1 MKKIELLSPAK
12 NLEVGI
18 AAINHGADA
27 VYIGGPSFGARE
39 KVGNSIE
46 DIEALCRHAAIFDA
60 KVYVTMNTLLFDNEL
75 EDARKLAYD
84 CWNAGVDALIVQDM
98 ALLNMDM
105 PPIALHAS
113 TQCHNI
119 DAEKVKF
126 LEDVG
131 FSQVVLARELSIEQ
145 IKDIRSK
152 TSVPLEYFIHGALCV
167 SYSGQCYLSHV
178 IGGRSANRGAC
189 AQPCRLSWNL
199 ENKEGKR
206 LANNRHLLSLRDLN
220 NSKNIEEL
228 IDAGITSF
236 KIEGR
241 LKDIDY
247 VKNVTAFYRKTIDE
261 IIERRDDICRSS
273 RGESNPTFY
282 PNPEKSFSRG
292 FTDYFI
298 HGRQKYIDAPYS
310 PKSMGEYLGT
320 IEKVKNKSVTIKT
333 GKELHNGDGLCFLD
347 RENNLL
353 GFNVNGVLETQ
364 GIQSQRDTFNVSV
377 QDSHVGMHRMRP
389 LQLQDSHVGTHRMR
403 PLQRQTVISNSD
415 ISMTTRFKIEGSKI
429 FRNYDIVWQKEVEKS
444 QGNRKIKIDLLFTDT
459 EDGFALSAK
468 LHNEDSEYITT
479 YLSTEKEIANNAE
492 KALENIKNKL
502 SQWGDTEFSVE
513 TQNIASANYVET
525 QNIASANHAE
535 TQNIASVPAM
545 QNIAY
550 FIRASVLGEMK
561 KDLVEKLRSYLIE
574 KHRNERERRDITSVE
589 TYGQTPVETY
599 GRSPVETYGRTSSS
613 SQQNSSQRN
622 AIYPKEHLS
631 YLGNVINKKAKEFYE
646 LHGVRDIESGLEKNK
661 SDEELVVM
669 TTKHCIRYA
678 NNMCSKEIGKPA
690 ESLYLFNDKGRFR
703 LDFDCRNCCMKV
715 IKEKN

>member
-46 DIEALCRHAAIFDA
+46 DIETLCRHAALFDA

-152 TSVPLEYFIHGALCV
+152 TTVPLEYFVHGALCV

-199 ENKEGKR
+199 ENVEGKR
-206 LANNRHLLSLRDLN
+206 LATNRHLLSLRDLN

-228 IDAGITSF
+228 IDAGISSF

-273 RGESNPTFY
+273 RGESNPSFY

-333 GKELHNGDGLCFLD
+333 GKTLHNGDGLCFLD

-353 GFNVNGVLETQ
+353 GFNVNAVAE
-364 GIQSQRDTFNVSV
+364 NK
-377 QDSHVGMHRMRP
+377 
-389 LQLQDSHVGTHRMR
+389 THS
-403 PLQRQTVISNSD
+403 LTQTVTSNSD
-415 ISMTTRFKIEGSKI
+415 ISKMTRFKIEGSKI
-429 FRNYDIVWQKEVEKS
+429 FRNSDLVWQKEVEKS
-444 QGNRKIKIDLLFTDT
+444 QGNRKMKIDLIFTDT

-468 LHNEDSEYITT
+468 LHDTDSEYITT

-492 KALENIKNKL
+492 KALENIKSKL
-502 SQWGDTEFSVE
+502 SQWGDTEFMVENIEIFFDNGQQTTDNRLCPQESHVE
-513 TQNIASANYVET
+513 TYGRMS
-525 QNIASANHAE
+525 
-535 TQNIASVPAM
+535 
-545 QNIAY
+545 Y

-574 KHRNERERRDITSVE
+574 KHRNERERRNIT
-589 TYGQTPVETY
+589 
-599 GRSPVETYGRTSSS
+599 S
-613 SQQNSSQRN
+613 SQQNV
-622 AIYPKEHLS
+622 IYPKEHLS
-631 YLGNVINKKAKEFYE
+631 YLGNVINKKAREFYE
-646 LHGVRDIESGLEKNK
+646 FHGVKDIEDGLEKIK
-661 SDEELVVM
+661 SNDELVVM

-678 NNMCSKEIGKPA
+678 NNICSKEIGKPST
-690 ESLYLFNDKGRFR
+690 SLYLVNDKGRFR

-715 IKEKN
+715 IKEKFI

>member
-1 MKKIELLSPAK
+1 MLKAHCQKNLMSVDCCPLSFSIFATNISFMKKIELLSPAK

-46 DIEALCRHAAIFDA
+46 DIETLCRHAALFDA

-126 LEDVG
+126 MEDVG

-152 TSVPLEYFIHGALCV
+152 TTVPLEYFVHGALCV

-199 ENKEGKR
+199 ENAEGKR
-206 LANNRHLLSLRDLN
+206 LVTNRHLLSLRDLN

-228 IDAGITSF
+228 IDAGISSF

-273 RGESNPTFY
+273 CGESNPSFY

-320 IEKVKNKSVTIKT
+320 IEKVKNKSVTIRT
-333 GKELHNGDGLCFLD
+333 GKTLHNGDGLCFLD

-353 GFNVNGVLETQ
+353 GFNVNAVAENKTRSLT
-364 GIQSQRDTFNVSV
+364 
-377 QDSHVGMHRMRP
+377 
-389 LQLQDSHVGTHRMR
+389 
-403 PLQRQTVISNSD
+403 QTVTSNSD
-415 ISMTTRFKIEGSKI
+415 ISMATRFKIEGSKI
-429 FRNYDIVWQKEVEKS
+429 FRNSDLVWQKEVEKS
-444 QGNRKIKIDLLFTDT
+444 QGNRKMKIDLIFTAT

-468 LHNEDSEYITT
+468 LHDTDSEYITT

-492 KALENIKNKL
+492 KALENIKSKL
-502 SQWGDTEFSVE
+502 SQWGDTEFTVVGTRLATSVQ
-513 TQNIASANYVET
+513 TT
-525 QNIASANHAE
+525 
-535 TQNIASVPAM
+535 
-545 QNIAY
+545 AY

-574 KHRNERERRDITSVE
+574 KHRDERERRDITS
-589 TYGQTPVETY
+589 
-599 GRSPVETYGRTSSS
+599 
-613 SQQNSSQRN
+613 SQQNV
-622 AIYPKEHLS
+622 IYPKEHLS

-646 LHGVRDIESGLEKNK
+646 FHGVKDIEDGLEKIK
-661 SDEELVVM
+661 SNDELVVM

-678 NNMCSKEIGKPA
+678 NNICSKEIGKPA
-690 ESLYLFNDKGRFR
+690 TSLYLVNDKGRFR

>member
-46 DIEALCRHAAIFDA
+46 DIESLCKHAALFDA
-60 KVYVTMNTLLFDNEL
+60 KVYVTMNTLLYDNEL

-119 DAEKVKF
+119 EAEKVKF

-131 FSQVVLARELSIEQ
+131 FSQVVLARELSIDE

-189 AQPCRLSWNL
+189 AQPCRLAWNL
-199 ENKEGKR
+199 ENKDGRR
-206 LANNRHLLSLRDLN
+206 LISNRHLLSLRDLN

-247 VKNVTAFYRKTIDE
+247 VKNVTAYYRNKIDE
-261 IIERRDDICRSS
+261 IIAKRDDICRSS
-273 RGESNPTFY
+273 RGESSPSFY
-282 PNPEKSFSRG
+282 PAPEKSFSRG

-320 IEKVKNKSVTIKT
+320 IEKVKNKSITIKT

-353 GFNVNGVLETQ
+353 GFNVNAVDSSQHDNKTTRQQGV
-364 GIQSQRDTFNVSV
+364 R
-377 QDSHVGMHRMRP
+377 
-389 LQLQDSHVGTHRMR
+389 LQTIS
-403 PLQRQTVISNSD
+403 SNSD
-415 ISMTTRFKIEGSKI
+415 ISMATRFKIEGSKI
-429 FRNYDIVWQKEVEKS
+429 FRNHDNVWEKELEKS
-444 QGNRKIKIDLLFTDT
+444 NGNRKIKISLRFSDT

-468 LHNEDSEYITT
+468 LYNEDTEYVTT
-479 YLSTEKEIANNAE
+479 NISIEKEIAINTE
-492 KALENIKNKL
+492 KALDNIKSKL

-513 TQNIASANYVET
+513 EIDVDFKDNRHRCLSL
-525 QNIASANHAE
+525 SKAE
-535 TQNIASVPAM
+535 LGTSTSSVTEESPT
-545 QNIAY
+545 AY

-561 KDLVEKLRSYLIE
+561 KDLVEKLKSYLIE
-574 KHRNERERRDITSVE
+574 KHRSEREQRNVN
-589 TYGQTPVETY
+589 
-599 GRSPVETYGRTSSS
+599 PVETYGRTSS
-613 SQQNSSQRN
+613 QQNV
-622 AIYPKEHLS
+622 IFPKENLT
-631 YLGNVINKKAKEFYE
+631 YLGNVTNRKSREFYE
-646 LHGVRDIESGLEKNK
+646 SHGVESIEDGLEKLR
-661 SDEELVVM
+661 SDEEVVVM

-678 NNMCSKEIGKPA
+678 NNICCKEIGKPA
-690 ESLYLFNDKGRFR
+690 ESLYLFNEKGRFR

-715 IKEKN
+715 IKEK

>member
-46 DIEALCRHAAIFDA
+46 DIETLCKHAALFDA

-119 DAEKVKF
+119 EAEKVKF

-152 TSVPLEYFIHGALCV
+152 TTVPLEYFIHGALCV

-189 AQPCRLSWNL
+189 AQPCRLAWNL
-199 ENKEGKR
+199 ENKDGKR
-206 LANNRHLLSLRDLN
+206 LISNRHLLSLRDLN

-247 VKNVTAFYRKTIDE
+247 VKNVTAYYRKKIDE

-282 PNPEKSFSRG
+282 PAPEKSFSRG

-320 IEKVKNKSVTIKT
+320 IEKVKNKSITIKT

-353 GFNVNGVLETQ
+353 GFNVNAVSRDASMSPAIKHIDTSKRQQDNKTTRQQ
-364 GIQSQRDTFNVSV
+364 GIR
-377 QDSHVGMHRMRP
+377 
-389 LQLQDSHVGTHRMR
+389 LQT
-403 PLQRQTVISNSD
+403 ISSNTD
-415 ISMTTRFKIEGSKI
+415 ISMATRFKIEGSKI
-429 FRNYDIVWQKEVEKS
+429 FRNHDNVWEKELEKS
-444 QGNRKIKIDLLFTDT
+444 NGNRKQKISLRFSDT
-459 EDGFALSAK
+459 EEGFALSAK
-468 LHNEDSEYITT
+468 LYNEDSEYVTT
-479 YLSTEKEIANNAE
+479 NIAIEKEVAINTE
-492 KALENIKNKL
+492 KALDNIKSKL
-502 SQWGDTEFSVE
+502 SQWGDTEFAVE
-513 TQNIASANYVET
+513 EIDVDFKDYKTTRLQDYKSEPMANS
-525 QNIASANHAE
+525 Q
-535 TQNIASVPAM
+535 QP
-545 QNIAY
+545 IAY

-561 KDLVEKLRSYLIE
+561 KDLVEKLKSYLIE
-574 KHRNERERRDITSVE
+574 KHRNERVCRDV
-589 TYGQTPVETY
+589 TPVASNNVT
-599 GRSPVETYGRTSSS
+599 PVAS
-613 SQQNSSQRN
+613 NVV
-622 AIYPKEHLS
+622 YPKDKLT
-631 YLGNVINKKAKEFYE
+631 YLGNVINAKSKEFYE
-646 LHGVRDIESGLEKNK
+646 MHGVEIIEDGLEKLR

-669 TTKHCIRYA
+669 TTKHCVRYA
-678 NNMCSKEIGKPA
+678 NNICCKEIGKPA
-690 ESLYLFNDKGRFR
+690 ESLYLFNEKGRFR

-715 IKEKN
+715 IKEK

>member
-1 MKKIELLSPAK
+1 
-12 NLEVGI
+12 LEVGI

-46 DIEALCRHAAIFDA
+46 DIETLCRHAALFDA
-60 KVYVTMNTLLFDNEL
+60 KVYVTMNTLLFDSEL
-75 EDARKLAYD
+75 EEARKIAYD

-105 PPIALHAS
+105 QPIALHAS

-145 IKDIRSK
+145 IKEIRSR
-152 TSVPLEYFIHGALCV
+152 TTVPLEYFVHGALCV

-189 AQPCRLSWNL
+189 AQPCRLAWNL
-199 ENKEGKR
+199 ENAEGKR
-206 LANNRHLLSLRDLN
+206 LVSNRHLLSLRDLN
-220 NSKNIEEL
+220 DSKNIEEL

-261 IIERRDDICRSS
+261 IIEGRDDLCRSS
-273 RGESNPTFY
+273 RGESNPSFY

-320 IEKVKNKSVTIKT
+320 IEKVKNKSVTIRT
-333 GKELHNGDGLCFLD
+333 GKTLHNGDGLCFLD

-353 GFNVNGVLETQ
+353 GFNVNAV
-364 GIQSQRDTFNVSV
+364 SRDASMLPTIKHIDTSKNR
-377 QDSHVGMHRMRP
+377 QI
-389 LQLQDSHVGTHRMR
+389 
-403 PLQRQTVISNSD
+403 QRQTVTSNTD
-415 ISMTTRFKIEGSKI
+415 ISMMTRFKIEGSKI
-429 FRNYDIVWQKEVEKS
+429 FRNSDLVWQKEVEKS
-444 QGNRKIKIDLLFTDT
+444 QGNRKIKIDLRFTDT

-468 LHNEDSEYITT
+468 LHNEDSEYVTT
-479 YLSTEKEIANNAE
+479 NISIEKEIANNAE
-492 KALENIKNKL
+492 KALENIKNKI
-502 SQWGDTEFSVE
+502 SQWGDTEFSVAKIE
-513 TQNIASANYVET
+513 IFFDNRQQTT
-525 QNIASANHAE
+525 
-535 TQNIASVPAM
+535 
-545 QNIAY
+545 AY
-550 FIRASVLGEMK
+550 FIRTSVLGEMK
-561 KDLVEKLRSYLIE
+561 KDLVEKLKSYLID
-574 KHRNERERRDITSVE
+574 KHRNERETFVKPK
-589 TYGQTPVETY
+589 T
-599 GRSPVETYGRTSSS
+599 
-613 SQQNSSQRN
+613 N
-622 AIYPKEHLS
+622 AIYPKESLS
-631 YLGNVINKKAKEFYE
+631 YLGNVINNKSREFYE
-646 LHGVRDIESGLEKNK
+646 LHGVIDVEDGLEKLK
-661 SDEELVVM
+661 SNDELVVM

-678 NNMCSKEIGKPA
+678 NNICSKEIGKPA
-690 ESLYLFNDKGRFR
+690 TSLYLVNDKGRFR

-715 IKEKN
+715 IKEK

>member
-12 NLEVGI
+12 NLEVGF

-46 DIEALCRHAAIFDA
+46 DIESLCKHAALFDA
-60 KVYVTMNTLLFDNEL
+60 KVYVTMNTLLFDSEL
-75 EDARKLAYD
+75 EEARKIAYD

-119 DAEKVKF
+119 EAEKVKF

-131 FSQVVLARELSIEQ
+131 FSQVVLARELSIDQ

-152 TSVPLEYFIHGALCV
+152 TTVPLEYFVHGALCV

-189 AQPCRLSWNL
+189 AQPCRLAWNL
-199 ENKEGKR
+199 ENAEGKR
-206 LANNRHLLSLRDLN
+206 LISNRHLLSLRDLN

-228 IDAGITSF
+228 INAGITSF

-261 IIERRDDICRSS
+261 IIERRDDLCRSS

-282 PNPEKSFSRG
+282 PAPEKSFSRG

-320 IEKVKNKSVTIKT
+320 IEKVKNKSITIRT
-333 GKELHNGDGLCFLD
+333 NKELHNGDGLCFLD
-347 RENNLL
+347 RENKLL
-353 GFNVNGVLETQ
+353 GFNVNGVMETRTQ
-364 GIQSQRDTFNVSV
+364 TQTRT
-377 QDSHVGMHRMRP
+377 
-389 LQLQDSHVGTHRMR
+389 
-403 PLQRQTVISNSD
+403 QTVTSNTD
-415 ISMTTRFKIEGSKI
+415 ISMATRFKIEGSKI
-429 FRNYDIVWQKEVEKS
+429 FRNSDLVWQKEVEKS
-444 QGNRKIKIDLLFTDT
+444 SGNRKIKIDLRFTDT
-459 EDGFALSAK
+459 ADGFALSAK
-468 LHNEDSEYITT
+468 LHDEESEYITT
-479 YLSTEKEIANNAE
+479 NLSIEKEIANNTE
-492 KALENIKNKL
+492 KAFDNIKSKL

-513 TQNIASANYVET
+513 EIEIDFSTVGTRLATSIKEN
-525 QNIASANHAE
+525 AE
-535 TQNIASVPAM
+535 TRL
-545 QNIAY
+545 AY

-561 KDLVEKLRSYLIE
+561 KDLVEKLKSHLIE
-574 KHRNERERRDITSVE
+574 KHRNERERRD
-589 TYGQTPVETY
+589 
-599 GRSPVETYGRTSSS
+599 VETYGRTSS
-613 SQQNSSQRN
+613 QQNV
-622 AIYPKEHLS
+622 IYPQKSLS
-631 YLGNVINKKAKEFYE
+631 YLGNVINNKARGFYE
-646 LHGVRDIESGLEKNK
+646 LHGVTDIEDGLEKLRSK
-661 SDEELVVM
+661 EELVVM

-678 NNMCSKEIGKPA
+678 NNICSKEIGKPA
-690 ESLYLFNDKGRFR
+690 TSLYLVNDKGRFR

-715 IKEKN
+715 IKEKF

>member
-46 DIEALCRHAAIFDA
+46 DIEALCKHAALFDA
-60 KVYVTMNTLLFDNEL
+60 KVYVTMNTLLYDSEL

-119 DAEKVKF
+119 EAEKVKF

-152 TSVPLEYFIHGALCV
+152 TTVPLEYFVHGALCV

-199 ENKEGKR
+199 ENAEGKR
-206 LANNRHLLSLRDLN
+206 LISNRHLLSLRDLN

-247 VKNVTAFYRKTIDE
+247 VKNVTAYYRNKIDE
-261 IIERRDDICRSS
+261 VIAKRDDLCRSS
-273 RGESNPTFY
+273 RGESNPSFY
-282 PNPEKSFSRG
+282 PAPEKSFSRG

-320 IEKVKNKSVTIKT
+320 IEKIKNKSITIRT

-353 GFNVNGVLETQ
+353 GFNVNAVAENKTRSL
-364 GIQSQRDTFNVSV
+364 SQTI
-377 QDSHVGMHRMRP
+377 
-389 LQLQDSHVGTHRMR
+389 T
-403 PLQRQTVISNSD
+403 SNTD
-415 ISMTTRFKIEGSKI
+415 ISMATRFKIEGSKI
-429 FRNYDIVWQKEVEKS
+429 FRNHDNVWEKELEKS
-444 QGNRKIKIDLLFTDT
+444 NGNRKQKISLRFTDT

-468 LHNEDSEYITT
+468 LYNEDSEYVTT
-479 YLSTEKEIANNAE
+479 NISIDKEVAINTE
-492 KALENIKNKL
+492 KALDNIKSKL

-513 TQNIASANYVET
+513 EIDVEFGQQT
-525 QNIASANHAE
+525 TDNGQQTLS
-535 TQNIASVPAM
+535 T
-545 QNIAY
+545 AY

-561 KDLVEKLRSYLIE
+561 KDLVEKLKSYLIE
-574 KHRNERERRDITSVE
+574 KHRNERDRRDV
-589 TYGQTPVETY
+589 TPVA
-599 GRSPVETYGRTSSS
+599 SNV
-613 SQQNSSQRN
+613 
-622 AIYPKEHLS
+622 IYPKESLT
-631 YLGNVINKKAKEFYE
+631 YLGNVINEKSREFYKR
-646 LHGVRDIESGLEKNK
+646 HGVEIIEDGLEKLR
-661 SDEELVVM
+661 SGDELVVM
-669 TTKHCIRYA
+669 TTKHCVRYA
-678 NNMCSKEIGKPA
+678 NNICSKEIGKPA
-690 ESLYLFNDKGRFR
+690 TSLYLANDKGRFR

-715 IKEKN
+715 IKEK

>member
-46 DIEALCRHAAIFDA
+46 DIEALCRHAALFDA

-75 EDARKLAYD
+75 DQARKLAYD

-98 ALLNMDM
+98 ALLNMDDM

-119 DAEKVKF
+119 EADKVKF

-131 FSQVVLARELSIEQ
+131 FSQVVLARELSIDE

-189 AQPCRLSWNL
+189 AQPCRLAWNL
-199 ENKEGKR
+199 ENKDGKR
-206 LANNRHLLSLRDLN
+206 LISNRHLLSLRDLN

-228 IDAGITSF
+228 IDAGISSF

-247 VKNVTAFYRKTIDE
+247 VKNVTAYYRNKIDE
-261 IIERRDDICRSS
+261 VIAKRSDLCRSS

-282 PNPEKSFSRG
+282 PAPEKSFSRG

-320 IEKVKNKSVTIKT
+320 IEKVKNKSITIRT

-353 GFNVNGVLETQ
+353 GFNINAVDTSQQDNKTTRQQGV
-364 GIQSQRDTFNVSV
+364 R
-377 QDSHVGMHRMRP
+377 
-389 LQLQDSHVGTHRMR
+389 LQTIS
-403 PLQRQTVISNSD
+403 SNSD
-415 ISMTTRFKIEGSKI
+415 ISMATRFKIEGSKI
-429 FRNYDIVWQKEVEKS
+429 FRNHDNVWEKELEKS
-444 QGNRKIKIDLLFTDT
+444 NGNRKIKISLRFTDT

-468 LHNEDSEYITT
+468 LYNEDSEYITT
-479 YLSTEKEIANNAE
+479 NISIEKEIAINTE
-492 KALENIKNKL
+492 KALDNIKSKL

-513 TQNIASANYVET
+513 EIDVDFEDYKTTRQQDNKSET
-525 QNIASANHAE
+525 
-535 TQNIASVPAM
+535 T
-545 QNIAY
+545 AY

-561 KDLVEKLRSYLIE
+561 KDLVEKLKSYLIE
-574 KHRNERERRDITSVE
+574 KHRNERETFVRPE
-589 TYGQTPVETY
+589 T
-599 GRSPVETYGRTSSS
+599 
-613 SQQNSSQRN
+613 N
-622 AIYPKEHLS
+622 AIFPKDNLS
-631 YLGNVINKKAKEFYE
+631 YLGNVINKKSREFYE
-646 LHGVRDIESGLEKNK
+646 RHGVEIIEDGLEKLHSN
-661 SDEELVVM
+661 EETVVM
-669 TTKHCIRYA
+669 TTKHCVRYA
-678 NNMCSKEIGKPA
+678 NNICCKEIGKPA
-690 ESLYLFNDKGRFR
+690 ESLYLFNEKGRFR

-715 IKEKN
+715 IKEK

>member
-12 NLEVGI
+12 NLEIGI

-46 DIEALCRHAAIFDA
+46 DIEKLCRHAALYDA

-75 EDARKLAYD
+75 DQARKLAYD

-98 ALLNMDM
+98 ALLNMDDM

-119 DAEKVKF
+119 EADKVKF

-131 FSQVVLARELSIEQ
+131 FSQVVLARELSIDE

-189 AQPCRLSWNL
+189 AQPCRLAWNL
-199 ENKEGKR
+199 ENKDGKR
-206 LANNRHLLSLRDLN
+206 LISNRHLLSLRDLN

-228 IDAGITSF
+228 IDAGISSF

-247 VKNVTAFYRKTIDE
+247 VKNVTAYYRNKIDE
-261 IIERRDDICRSS
+261 VIAKRDDLCRSS
-273 RGESNPTFY
+273 RGESSPSFY
-282 PNPEKSFSRG
+282 PAPEKSFSRG

-320 IEKVKNKSVTIKT
+320 IEKVKNKSITIRT

-353 GFNVNGVLETQ
+353 GFNVNAVAENKTRSL
-364 GIQSQRDTFNVSV
+364 SQTI
-377 QDSHVGMHRMRP
+377 
-389 LQLQDSHVGTHRMR
+389 T
-403 PLQRQTVISNSD
+403 SNTD
-415 ISMTTRFKIEGSKI
+415 ISMATRFKIEGSKI
-429 FRNYDIVWQKEVEKS
+429 FRNHDNVWEKELEKS
-444 QGNRKIKIDLLFTDT
+444 NGNRKIKISLRFTDT

-468 LHNEDSEYITT
+468 LYNEDSEYVTT
-479 YLSTEKEIANNAE
+479 NISIEKEIAINTE
-492 KALENIKNKL
+492 KALDNIKSKL

-513 TQNIASANYVET
+513 EIDVDFGQQTTDNRYRCLSL
-525 QNIASANHAE
+525 SKAE
-535 TQNIASVPAM
+535 LGTSTSTVTEESQ
-545 QNIAY
+545 IAY

-561 KDLVEKLRSYLIE
+561 KDLVEKLKSYLVE
-574 KHRNERERRDITSVE
+574 KHRNERETFVRPE
-589 TYGQTPVETY
+589 T
-599 GRSPVETYGRTSSS
+599 
-613 SQQNSSQRN
+613 N
-622 AIYPKEHLS
+622 AIFPKDNLS
-631 YLGNVINKKAKEFYE
+631 YLGNVINKKSREFYE
-646 LHGVRDIESGLEKNK
+646 RHGVEIIEDGLEKLHSN
-661 SDEELVVM
+661 EETVVM
-669 TTKHCIRYA
+669 TTKHCVRYA
-678 NNMCSKEIGKPA
+678 NNICCKEIGKPA
-690 ESLYLFNDKGRFR
+690 ESLYLFNEKGRFR

-715 IKEKN
+715 IKEK

>member
-46 DIEALCRHAAIFDA
+46 DIEALCKHAALFDA
-60 KVYVTMNTLLFDNEL
+60 KVYVTMNTLLFDSEL

-119 DAEKVKF
+119 EAEKVKF

-131 FSQVVLARELSIEQ
+131 FSQVVLARELSIDE

-152 TSVPLEYFIHGALCV
+152 TTVPLEYFIHGALCV

-189 AQPCRLSWNL
+189 AQPCRLAWNL
-199 ENKEGKR
+199 ENKDGRR
-206 LANNRHLLSLRDLN
+206 LISNRHLLSLRDLN

-247 VKNVTAFYRKTIDE
+247 VKNVTAYYRNRIDE
-261 IIERRDDICRSS
+261 IIAKRDDICRSS

-282 PNPEKSFSRG
+282 PAPEKSFSRG

-320 IEKVKNKSVTIKT
+320 IEKVKNKSITIRT

-353 GFNVNGVLETQ
+353 GFNVNAVDTSQHDNKTTRQQ
-364 GIQSQRDTFNVSV
+364 GIR
-377 QDSHVGMHRMRP
+377 
-389 LQLQDSHVGTHRMR
+389 LQT
-403 PLQRQTVISNSD
+403 ISSNTD
-415 ISMTTRFKIEGSKI
+415 ISMATRFKIEGSKI
-429 FRNYDIVWQKEVEKS
+429 FRNSDLVWQKEVEKS
-444 QGNRKIKIDLLFTDT
+444 NGNRKIKISLRFTDT
-459 EDGFALSAK
+459 KDGFALSAK
-468 LHNEDSEYITT
+468 LYNEECEYITINI
-479 YLSTEKEIANNAE
+479 SIEKEIAINTE
-492 KALENIKNKL
+492 KALDNIKSKL
-502 SQWGDTEFSVE
+502 SQWGDTEFTVEEIDVLFGQQTTDNGQGCLSLSKADIGTSTSSVTE
-513 TQNIASANYVET
+513 ESQ
-525 QNIASANHAE
+525 
-535 TQNIASVPAM
+535 
-545 QNIAY
+545 IAY

-561 KDLVEKLRSYLIE
+561 KDLVEKLKSYLIE
-574 KHRNERERRDITSVE
+574 KHRNERECRDV
-589 TYGQTPVETY
+589 TPVASNNVT
-599 GRSPVETYGRTSSS
+599 PVAS
-613 SQQNSSQRN
+613 NVV
-622 AIYPKEHLS
+622 YPKDKLT
-631 YLGNVINKKAKEFYE
+631 YLGNVINRKSREFYE
-646 LHGVRDIESGLEKNK
+646 LHGVTDIEDGLEKLRSN
-661 SDEELVVM
+661 EELVVM
-669 TTKHCIRYA
+669 TTKHCVRYA
-678 NNMCSKEIGKPA
+678 NNICCKEIGKPA
-690 ESLYLFNDKGRFR
+690 ESLYLFNEKGRFR

-715 IKEKN
+715 IKEK

>member
-46 DIEALCRHAAIFDA
+46 DIETLCRHAALFDA
-60 KVYVTMNTLLFDNEL
+60 KVYVTMNTLLFDSEL
-75 EDARKLAYD
+75 EEARKIAYD
-84 CWNAGVDALIVQDM
+84 CWNVGVDALIVQDM

-152 TSVPLEYFIHGALCV
+152 TTVPLEYFVHGALCV

-199 ENKEGKR
+199 ENAEGKR
-206 LANNRHLLSLRDLN
+206 LATNRHLLSLRDLN

-228 IDAGITSF
+228 IDAGISSF

-261 IIERRDDICRSS
+261 IIEGRDDICRSS
-273 RGESNPTFY
+273 RGESNPSFY

-320 IEKVKNKSVTIKT
+320 IEKVKNKSVTIRT
-333 GKELHNGDGLCFLD
+333 NKELHNGDGLCFLD

-353 GFNVNGVLETQ
+353 GFNVNAV
-364 GIQSQRDTFNVSV
+364 SRDASMLPTIKHIDTSKNR
-377 QDSHVGMHRMRP
+377 QI
-389 LQLQDSHVGTHRMR
+389 
-403 PLQRQTVISNSD
+403 QRQTVTSNSD
-415 ISMTTRFKIEGSKI
+415 ISMMTRFKIEGSKI
-429 FRNYDIVWQKEVEKS
+429 FRNSDLVWQKEVEKS
-444 QGNRKIKIDLLFTDT
+444 QGNRKIKIDLIFTDT
-459 EDGFALSAK
+459 EDGFALSAR
-468 LHNEDSEYITT
+468 LHDEDATGVTKDATGVTSLRFVTT
-479 YLSTEKEIANNAE
+479 NISIEKEIANNAE
-492 KALENIKNKL
+492 KALENIKSKL
-502 SQWGDTEFSVE
+502 SQWGDTEFMVE
-513 TQNIASANYVET
+513 NIEIFFDNRQQTTDNRLCPQESHVDT
-525 QNIASANHAE
+525 DGRTS
-535 TQNIASVPAM
+535 T
-545 QNIAY
+545 AY

-561 KDLVEKLRSYLIE
+561 KDLVEKLRAYLIE
-574 KHRNERERRDITSVE
+574 KHRDERERRDV
-589 TYGQTPVETY
+589 TPVASQDVT
-599 GRSPVETYGRTSSS
+599 PVA
-613 SQQNSSQRN
+613 SQV
-622 AIYPKEHLS
+622 IYPQTSLS
-631 YLGNVINKKAKEFYE
+631 YLGNVINKKAREFYE
-646 LHGVRDIESGLEKNK
+646 LHGVTDIEDGLEKLK
-661 SDEELVVM
+661 SNDELVVM

-678 NNMCSKEIGKPA
+678 NNICSKEIGKPA
-690 ESLYLFNDKGRFR
+690 TSLYLVNDKGRFR

-715 IKEKN
+715 IKEKSI

>member
-1 MKKIELLSPAK
+1 MLRTSPPAWELSSFQDLIRILLILNSWCLGDLKNLLSCGLVVLLTFSYLCDKHFLMKKIELLSPAK
-12 NLEVGI
+12 NLEIGI

-46 DIEALCRHAAIFDA
+46 DIEKLCRHAALYDA

-75 EDARKLAYD
+75 DQARKLAYD

-98 ALLNMDM
+98 ALLNMDDM

-119 DAEKVKF
+119 EAEKVKF

-131 FSQVVLARELSIEQ
+131 FSQVVLARELSIDE

-152 TSVPLEYFIHGALCV
+152 TSVPLECFIHGALCV

-189 AQPCRLSWNL
+189 AQPCRLAWNL
-199 ENKEGKR
+199 ENKDGKR
-206 LANNRHLLSLRDLN
+206 LISNRHLLSLRDLN

-228 IDAGITSF
+228 IDAGISSF

-247 VKNVTAFYRKTIDE
+247 VKNVTAYYRNRIDE
-261 IIERRDDICRSS
+261 IIAKRDDLCRSS

-282 PNPEKSFSRG
+282 PAPEKSFSRG

-320 IEKVKNKSVTIKT
+320 IEKVKNKSITIRT

-353 GFNVNGVLETQ
+353 GFNVNAVDTSQQDNKTTRQQGV
-364 GIQSQRDTFNVSV
+364 R
-377 QDSHVGMHRMRP
+377 
-389 LQLQDSHVGTHRMR
+389 LQTIS
-403 PLQRQTVISNSD
+403 SNSD
-415 ISMTTRFKIEGSKI
+415 ISMATRFKIEGSKI
-429 FRNYDIVWQKEVEKS
+429 FRNHDNVWEKELEKS
-444 QGNRKIKIDLLFTDT
+444 NGNRKIKISLRFTDT

-468 LHNEDSEYITT
+468 LYNEDSEYVTT
-479 YLSTEKEIANNAE
+479 NISIEKEIAINTE
-492 KALENIKNKL
+492 KALDNIKSKL

-513 TQNIASANYVET
+513 EIEVDFEDYKSEPIDNNQ
-525 QNIASANHAE
+525 H
-535 TQNIASVPAM
+535 P
-545 QNIAY
+545 IAY

-561 KDLVEKLRSYLIE
+561 KDLVEKLKSYLIE
-574 KHRNERERRDITSVE
+574 KHRNERDCRDVTSVASN
-589 TYGQTPVETY
+589 V
-599 GRSPVETYGRTSSS
+599 V
-613 SQQNSSQRN
+613 
-622 AIYPKEHLS
+622 YPKESLT
-631 YLGNVINKKAKEFYE
+631 YLGNVINKKSREFYE
-646 LHGVRDIESGLEKNK
+646 RHGVEIIEDGLEKLHSN
-661 SDEELVVM
+661 EETVVM
-669 TTKHCIRYA
+669 TTKHCVRYA
-678 NNMCSKEIGKPA
+678 NNICCKEIGKPA
-690 ESLYLFNDKGRFR
+690 ESLYLFNEKGRFR

-715 IKEKN
+715 IKEK

>member
-46 DIEALCRHAAIFDA
+46 DIETLCRHAALFDA
-60 KVYVTMNTLLFDNEL
+60 KVYVTMNTLLFDSEL
-75 EDARKLAYD
+75 EEARKIAYD

-105 PPIALHAS
+105 QPIALHAS

-145 IKDIRSK
+145 IKEIRSR
-152 TSVPLEYFIHGALCV
+152 TTVPLEYFVHGALCV

-189 AQPCRLSWNL
+189 AQPCRLAWNL
-199 ENKEGKR
+199 ENAEGKR
-206 LANNRHLLSLRDLN
+206 LVSNRHLLSLRDLN
-220 NSKNIEEL
+220 DSKNIEEL

-261 IIERRDDICRSS
+261 IIEGRDDLCRSS
-273 RGESNPTFY
+273 RGESNPSFY

-320 IEKVKNKSVTIKT
+320 IEKVKNKSVTIRT
-333 GKELHNGDGLCFLD
+333 GKTLHNGDGLCFLD

-353 GFNVNGVLETQ
+353 GFNVNAV
-364 GIQSQRDTFNVSV
+364 SRDASMLPTIKHIDTSKNR
-377 QDSHVGMHRMRP
+377 QI
-389 LQLQDSHVGTHRMR
+389 
-403 PLQRQTVISNSD
+403 QRQTVTSNTD
-415 ISMTTRFKIEGSKI
+415 ISMMTRFKIEGSKI
-429 FRNYDIVWQKEVEKS
+429 FRNSDLVWQKEVEKS
-444 QGNRKIKIDLLFTDT
+444 QGNRKIKIDLRFTDT

-468 LHNEDSEYITT
+468 LHNEDSEYVTT
-479 YLSTEKEIANNAE
+479 NISIEKEIANNAE
-492 KALENIKNKL
+492 KALENIKNKI
-502 SQWGDTEFSVE
+502 SQWGDTEFSVAKIE
-513 TQNIASANYVET
+513 IFFDNRQQTT
-525 QNIASANHAE
+525 
-535 TQNIASVPAM
+535 
-545 QNIAY
+545 AY
-550 FIRASVLGEMK
+550 FIRTSVLGEMK
-561 KDLVEKLRSYLIE
+561 KDLVEKLKSYLID
-574 KHRNERERRDITSVE
+574 KHRNERETFVKPK
-589 TYGQTPVETY
+589 T
-599 GRSPVETYGRTSSS
+599 
-613 SQQNSSQRN
+613 N
-622 AIYPKEHLS
+622 AIYPKESLS
-631 YLGNVINKKAKEFYE
+631 YLGNVINNKSREFYE
-646 LHGVRDIESGLEKNK
+646 LHGVIDVEDGLEKLK
-661 SDEELVVM
+661 SNDELVVM

-678 NNMCSKEIGKPA
+678 NNICSKEIGKPA
-690 ESLYLFNDKGRFR
+690 TSLYLVNDKGRFR

-715 IKEKN
+715 IKEK

>member
-46 DIEALCRHAAIFDA
+46 DIEALCRHAALFDA

-119 DAEKVKF
+119 EAEKVKF

-152 TSVPLEYFIHGALCV
+152 TTVPLEYFIHGALCV

-189 AQPCRLSWNL
+189 AQPCRLAWNL
-199 ENKEGKR
+199 ENAEGKR
-206 LANNRHLLSLRDLN
+206 LISNRHLLSLRDLN

-247 VKNVTAFYRKTIDE
+247 VKNVTAYYRKKIDE

-282 PNPEKSFSRG
+282 PAPEKSFSRG

-320 IEKVKNKSVTIKT
+320 IEKIKNKSITIKT

-353 GFNVNGVLETQ
+353 GFNVNAVDTSQHDNKATRQQ
-364 GIQSQRDTFNVSV
+364 GIR
-377 QDSHVGMHRMRP
+377 
-389 LQLQDSHVGTHRMR
+389 LQT
-403 PLQRQTVISNSD
+403 ISSNTD
-415 ISMTTRFKIEGSKI
+415 ISMATRFKIEGSKI
-429 FRNYDIVWQKEVEKS
+429 FRNSDLVWQKEVEKS
-444 QGNRKIKIDLLFTDT
+444 NGNRKQKINLRFTDT

-468 LHNEDSEYITT
+468 LYNEDCEYITT
-479 YLSTEKEIANNAE
+479 NISIEKEIAINTE
-492 KALENIKNKL
+492 KALDNIKSKL
-502 SQWGDTEFSVE
+502 SQWGDTEFAVEEIDVLFGQQTTDNGQGCLSLSKADIGTSTSSVTE
-513 TQNIASANYVET
+513 ESQ
-525 QNIASANHAE
+525 
-535 TQNIASVPAM
+535 
-545 QNIAY
+545 IAY

-561 KDLVEKLRSYLIE
+561 KDLVENLKSYLIE
-574 KHRNERERRDITSVE
+574 KHRDERETFVRPE
-589 TYGQTPVETY
+589 T
-599 GRSPVETYGRTSSS
+599 
-613 SQQNSSQRN
+613 N
-622 AIYPKEHLS
+622 AIFPKDNLS
-631 YLGNVINKKAKEFYE
+631 YLGNVINKKSREFYE
-646 LHGVRDIESGLEKNK
+646 MHGVENIEDGLEKLR
-661 SDEELVVM
+661 SDDELVVM
-669 TTKHCIRYA
+669 TTKHCVRYA
-678 NNMCSKEIGKPA
+678 NNICSKEIGKPA
-690 ESLYLFNDKGRFR
+690 TSLYLVNEKGRFR

-715 IKEKN
+715 IKEK

>member
-12 NLEVGI
+12 NLEIGI

-46 DIEALCRHAAIFDA
+46 DIEALCRHAALFDA

-75 EDARKLAYD
+75 DQARKLAYD

-98 ALLNMDM
+98 ALLNMDDM

-119 DAEKVKF
+119 EAEKVKF

-131 FSQVVLARELSIEQ
+131 FSQVVLARELSIDE

-189 AQPCRLSWNL
+189 AQPCRLAWNL
-199 ENKEGKR
+199 ENKDGKR
-206 LANNRHLLSLRDLN
+206 LISNRHLLSLRDLN

-228 IDAGITSF
+228 IDAGISSF

-247 VKNVTAFYRKTIDE
+247 VKNVTAYYRNKIDE
-261 IIERRDDICRSS
+261 VIAKRDDLCRSS

-282 PNPEKSFSRG
+282 PAPEKSFSRG

-320 IEKVKNKSVTIKT
+320 IEKVKNKSITIRT

-353 GFNVNGVLETQ
+353 GFNVNAVDKSQQDNKSTRQQGV
-364 GIQSQRDTFNVSV
+364 R
-377 QDSHVGMHRMRP
+377 
-389 LQLQDSHVGTHRMR
+389 LQT
-403 PLQRQTVISNSD
+403 ISSNTD
-415 ISMTTRFKIEGSKI
+415 ISMATRFKIEGSKI
-429 FRNYDIVWQKEVEKS
+429 FRNHDNVWEKELEKS
-444 QGNRKIKIDLLFTDT
+444 NGNRKQKISLRFSDT

-468 LHNEDSEYITT
+468 LYNTDSEYITT
-479 YLSTEKEIANNAE
+479 NISIEKEVAINTE
-492 KALENIKNKL
+492 KALDNIKSKL

-513 TQNIASANYVET
+513 EIEVDFEDYKTTRPQDYKSET
-525 QNIASANHAE
+525 
-535 TQNIASVPAM
+535 T
-545 QNIAY
+545 AY
-550 FIRASVLGEMK
+550 FIRASGLGEMK
-561 KDLVEKLRSYLIE
+561 KDLVEKLKSYLIE
-574 KHRNERERRDITSVE
+574 KHRNERETFIKPEINVL
-589 TYGQTPVETY
+589 
-599 GRSPVETYGRTSSS
+599 
-613 SQQNSSQRN
+613 
-622 AIYPKEHLS
+622 YPMEKVS
-631 YLGNVINKKAKEFYE
+631 YLGNVINEKSREFYKR
-646 LHGVRDIESGLEKNK
+646 HGVEIIEDGLEKLRSN
-661 SDEELVVM
+661 DELVVM
-669 TTKHCIRYA
+669 TTKHCVRYA
-678 NNMCSKEIGKPA
+678 NNICSKEIGKPA
-690 ESLYLFNDKGRFR
+690 SSLYLVNDKGRFR

-715 IKEKN
+715 IKEK

>member
-1 MKKIELLSPAK
+1 MLTYSLVVSLSFVIFATNISFMKKIELLSPAK

-131 FSQVVLARELSIEQ
+131 FSQVVLARELSINQ

-206 LANNRHLLSLRDLN
+206 LATNRHLLSLRDLN

-377 QDSHVGMHRMRP
+377 QDSHVG
-389 LQLQDSHVGTHRMR
+389 THRMR

-415 ISMTTRFKIEGSKI
+415 ISMATRFKIEGSKI

-468 LHNEDSEYITT
+468 LHDTDSEYVTT

-502 SQWGDTEFSVE
+502 SQWGDTEFSV
-513 TQNIASANYVET
+513 
-525 QNIASANHAE
+525 E

-574 KHRNERERRDITSVE
+574 KHRNERERRDVI
-589 TYGQTPVETY
+589 
-599 GRSPVETYGRTSSS
+599 PVETYGRTSSS

-622 AIYPKEHLS
+622 AIYPKEHLT

-646 LHGVRDIESGLEKNK
+646 LHGVKDIESGLEKNK
-661 SDEELVVM
+661 SDDELVVM

-715 IKEKN
+715 IRERS

>member
-46 DIEALCRHAAIFDA
+46 DIETLCRHAALFDA

-84 CWNAGVDALIVQDM
+84 CWNVGVDALIVQDM

-152 TSVPLEYFIHGALCV
+152 TTVPLEYFVHGALCV

-199 ENKEGKR
+199 ENAEGKR
-206 LANNRHLLSLRDLN
+206 LVSNRHLLSLRDLN

-273 RGESNPTFY
+273 RGESNPAFY

-320 IEKVKNKSVTIKT
+320 IEKVKNKSVTIRT
-333 GKELHNGDGLCFLD
+333 NKELHNGDGLCFLD

-353 GFNVNGVLETQ
+353 GFNVNAVSRDASEGRKVAGSQ
-364 GIQSQRDTFNVSV
+364 GHKGIRS
-377 QDSHVGMHRMRP
+377 
-389 LQLQDSHVGTHRMR
+389 
-403 PLQRQTVISNSD
+403 QTVTSNSD
-415 ISMTTRFKIEGSKI
+415 ISMMTRFKIEGSKI
-429 FRNYDIVWQKEVEKS
+429 FRNSDLVWQKEVEKS
-444 QGNRKIKIDLLFTDT
+444 SGNRKIKIDLRFTDT
-459 EDGFALSAK
+459 EDGFALSAR
-468 LHNEDSEYITT
+468 LHDEDATGVTSLRFVTT
-479 YLSTEKEIANNAE
+479 NISIEKEIANNAE
-492 KALENIKNKL
+492 KALENIKSKL

-513 TQNIASANYVET
+513 DVEIFFDNGQQTTDNRLCPQESHVET
-525 QNIASANHAE
+525 YGRMS
-535 TQNIASVPAM
+535 
-545 QNIAY
+545 Y

-561 KDLVEKLRSYLIE
+561 KDLVEKLKSYLIE
-574 KHRNERERRDITSVE
+574 KHRNERERRDITS
-589 TYGQTPVETY
+589 
-599 GRSPVETYGRTSSS
+599 
-613 SQQNSSQRN
+613 SQQNI
-622 AIYPKEHLS
+622 IYPKEHLS
-631 YLGNVINKKAKEFYE
+631 YLGNVINNKAREFYE
-646 LHGVRDIESGLEKNK
+646 LHGVTDIEDGLEKIK
-661 SDEELVVM
+661 SNDELVVM

-678 NNMCSKEIGKPA
+678 NNICSKEIGKPA
-690 ESLYLFNDKGRFR
+690 TSLYLVNDKGRFR

-715 IKEKN
+715 IREK

>member
-46 DIEALCRHAAIFDA
+46 DIEALCKHAALFDA
-60 KVYVTMNTLLFDNEL
+60 KVYVTMNTLLYDSEL

-119 DAEKVKF
+119 EAEKVKF

-152 TSVPLEYFIHGALCV
+152 TTVPLEYFVHGALCV
-167 SYSGQCYLSHV
+167 SYSGQCYLSQV

-199 ENKEGKR
+199 ENAEGKR
-206 LANNRHLLSLRDLN
+206 LISNRHLLSLRDLN

-241 LKDIDY
+241 LKDVDY
-247 VKNVTAFYRKTIDE
+247 VKNVTAYYRNKIDE
-261 IIERRDDICRSS
+261 VIAKRDDLCRSS
-273 RGESNPTFY
+273 RGESSPSFY
-282 PNPEKSFSRG
+282 PAPEKSFSRG

-320 IEKVKNKSVTIKT
+320 IEKVKNKSITIRT

-353 GFNVNGVLETQ
+353 GFNVNAVAENKTRSL
-364 GIQSQRDTFNVSV
+364 SQTI
-377 QDSHVGMHRMRP
+377 
-389 LQLQDSHVGTHRMR
+389 T
-403 PLQRQTVISNSD
+403 SNTD
-415 ISMTTRFKIEGSKI
+415 ISMATRFKIEGSKI
-429 FRNYDIVWQKEVEKS
+429 FRNHDNVWEKELEKS
-444 QGNRKIKIDLLFTDT
+444 NGNRKQKISLRFSDT

-468 LHNEDSEYITT
+468 LYHTDSEYITT
-479 YLSTEKEIANNAE
+479 NISIEKEVAINTE
-492 KALENIKNKL
+492 KALDNIKSKL

-513 TQNIASANYVET
+513 EIDVEFGQQT
-525 QNIASANHAE
+525 TDNGQQTLS
-535 TQNIASVPAM
+535 T
-545 QNIAY
+545 AY

-561 KDLVEKLRSYLIE
+561 KDLVEKLKSYLIE
-574 KHRNERERRDITSVE
+574 KHRNERDRRDV
-589 TYGQTPVETY
+589 TPVA
-599 GRSPVETYGRTSSS
+599 SNV
-613 SQQNSSQRN
+613 
-622 AIYPKEHLS
+622 IYPKESLT
-631 YLGNVINKKAKEFYE
+631 YLGNVINEKSREFYKR
-646 LHGVRDIESGLEKNK
+646 HGVEIIEDGLEKLRSN
-661 SDEELVVM
+661 DELVVM
-669 TTKHCIRYA
+669 TTKHCVRYA
-678 NNMCSKEIGKPA
+678 NNICSKEIGKPA
-690 ESLYLFNDKGRFR
+690 TSLYLVNDKGRFR

-715 IKEKN
+715 IKEK

>member
-46 DIEALCRHAAIFDA
+46 DIETLCRHAALFDA
-60 KVYVTMNTLLFDNEL
+60 KVYVTMNTLLFDSEL
-75 EDARKLAYD
+75 EEAHKIAYD

-119 DAEKVKF
+119 EAEKVKF

-152 TSVPLEYFIHGALCV
+152 TTVPLEYFVHGALCV

-199 ENKEGKR
+199 ENAEGKR
-206 LANNRHLLSLRDLN
+206 LVSNRHLLSLRDLN

-261 IIERRDDICRSS
+261 IIERRDDLCRSS
-273 RGESNPTFY
+273 RGDSNPSFN

-320 IEKVKNKSVTIKT
+320 IEKVKNKSVTIRT
-333 GKELHNGDGLCFLD
+333 NKELHNGDGLCFLD

-353 GFNVNGVLETQ
+353 GFNVNAVCRDASEGRKVA
-364 GIQSQRDTFNVSV
+364 GSQS
-377 QDSHVGMHRMRP
+377 HRIIKN
-389 LQLQDSHVGTHRMR
+389 
-403 PLQRQTVISNSD
+403 QTVTSNTD
-415 ISMTTRFKIEGSKI
+415 VSMMTRFKIEGSKI
-429 FRNYDIVWQKEVEKS
+429 FRNSDLVWQKEVEKS
-444 QGNRKIKIDLLFTDT
+444 SGNRKIKIDLRFTDT

-468 LHNEDSEYITT
+468 LHDEDSEYVTT
-479 YLSTEKEIANNAE
+479 NISIEKEIANNAE
-492 KALENIKNKL
+492 KALENIKNKI
-502 SQWGDTEFSVE
+502 SQWGDTEFSVAKIE
-513 TQNIASANYVET
+513 IFFDDRQQTTDNRLGAVIEPVEIT
-525 QNIASANHAE
+525 ISK
-535 TQNIASVPAM
+535 SVPSTYSGT
-545 QNIAY
+545 NNTAY
-550 FIRASVLGEMK
+550 FIRTSVLGEMK
-561 KDLVEKLRSYLIE
+561 KDLVEKLKSHLIE
-574 KHRNERERRDITSVE
+574 KHRNERETFVKPIT
-589 TYGQTPVETY
+589 
-599 GRSPVETYGRTSSS
+599 
-613 SQQNSSQRN
+613 N
-622 AIYPKEHLS
+622 AIYPKDNLT
-631 YLGNVINKKAKEFYE
+631 YLGNVINKKAREFYE
-646 LHGVRDIESGLEKNK
+646 LHGVTDIEDGLEKLK
-661 SDEELVVM
+661 SNDELVVM

-678 NNMCSKEIGKPA
+678 NNICSKEIGKPA
-690 ESLYLFNDKGRFR
+690 TSLYLVNDKGRFR

-715 IKEKN
+715 IKEK

>member
-46 DIEALCRHAAIFDA
+46 DIETLCRHAALFDA

-152 TSVPLEYFIHGALCV
+152 TTVPLEYFVHGALCV

-199 ENKEGKR
+199 ENAEGKR
-206 LANNRHLLSLRDLN
+206 LATNRHILSLRDLN

-228 IDAGITSF
+228 IDAGISSF

-273 RGESNPTFY
+273 RGESNPAFY

-320 IEKVKNKSVTIKT
+320 IEKVKNKSVTIRT
-333 GKELHNGDGLCFLD
+333 GKTLHNGDGLCFLD

-353 GFNVNGVLETQ
+353 GFNVNAV
-364 GIQSQRDTFNVSV
+364 SRDASMLPTIKHIDTSKNR
-377 QDSHVGMHRMRP
+377 QI
-389 LQLQDSHVGTHRMR
+389 
-403 PLQRQTVISNSD
+403 QRQTVTSNSD
-415 ISMTTRFKIEGSKI
+415 ISMMTRFKIEGSKI
-429 FRNYDIVWQKEVEKS
+429 FRNSDLVWQKEVEKS
-444 QGNRKIKIDLLFTDT
+444 QGNRKMKIDLIFTVT

-468 LHNEDSEYITT
+468 LHDTDSEYITT

-492 KALENIKNKL
+492 KALENIKSKL

-513 TQNIASANYVET
+513 DVEIFFDNGQQTTDNRLCPQESHVET
-525 QNIASANHAE
+525 YGRMS
-535 TQNIASVPAM
+535 
-545 QNIAY
+545 Y

-561 KDLVEKLRSYLIE
+561 KDLVEKLKSYLIE
-574 KHRNERERRDITSVE
+574 KHRNERERRNIT
-589 TYGQTPVETY
+589 
-599 GRSPVETYGRTSSS
+599 S
-613 SQQNSSQRN
+613 SQQNV
-622 AIYPKEHLS
+622 IYPKEHLS
-631 YLGNVINKKAKEFYE
+631 YLGNVINKKAREFYE
-646 LHGVRDIESGLEKNK
+646 LHGVKDIEDGLEKIK
-661 SDEELVVM
+661 SNDELVVM

-678 NNMCSKEIGKPA
+678 NNICSKEIGKPA
-690 ESLYLFNDKGRFR
+690 TSLYLVNDKGRFR

-715 IKEKN
+715 IKEK

>member
-46 DIEALCRHAAIFDA
+46 DIEALCKHAALFDA
-60 KVYVTMNTLLFDNEL
+60 KVYVTMNTLLYDSEL

-119 DAEKVKF
+119 EAEKVKF

-152 TSVPLEYFIHGALCV
+152 TTVPLEYFIHGALCV

-199 ENKEGKR
+199 ENAEGKR
-206 LANNRHLLSLRDLN
+206 LISNRHLLSLRDLN

-247 VKNVTAFYRKTIDE
+247 VKNVTAYYRNRIDE
-261 IIERRDDICRSS
+261 IIAKRDDICRSS

-282 PNPEKSFSRG
+282 PAPEKSFSRG

-320 IEKVKNKSVTIKT
+320 IEKVKNKSITIRT

-353 GFNVNGVLETQ
+353 GFNVNGVMETK
-364 GIQSQRDTFNVSV
+364 T
-377 QDSHVGMHRMRP
+377 
-389 LQLQDSHVGTHRMR
+389 
-403 PLQRQTVISNSD
+403 QTLTQTITSNTD
-415 ISMTTRFKIEGSKI
+415 ISMATRFKIEGSKI
-429 FRNYDIVWQKEVEKS
+429 FRNSDLVWQKEVEKS
-444 QGNRKIKIDLLFTDT
+444 NGNRKQKISLRFTDT

-468 LHNEDSEYITT
+468 LYNEDCEYVTT
-479 YLSTEKEIANNAE
+479 NISIEKEIAINTE
-492 KALENIKNKL
+492 KALDNIKSKL
-502 SQWGDTEFSVE
+502 SQWGDTEFAVE
-513 TQNIASANYVET
+513 EIDVLFGQQTTDNGQQTSSTAYKSEPMANS
-525 QNIASANHAE
+525 Q
-535 TQNIASVPAM
+535 QP
-545 QNIAY
+545 IAY

-561 KDLVEKLRSYLIE
+561 KDLVEKLKSYLIE
-574 KHRNERERRDITSVE
+574 KHRNERETFVRPE
-589 TYGQTPVETY
+589 T
-599 GRSPVETYGRTSSS
+599 
-613 SQQNSSQRN
+613 N
-622 AIYPKEHLS
+622 AIFPKDNLS
-631 YLGNVINKKAKEFYE
+631 YLGNVINAKSREFYE
-646 LHGVRDIESGLEKNK
+646 MHGVEIIEDGLEKLRSN
-661 SDEELVVM
+661 DELVVM
-669 TTKHCIRYA
+669 TTKHCVRYA
-678 NNMCSKEIGKPA
+678 NNICSKEIGKPA
-690 ESLYLFNDKGRFR
+690 TSLYLVNDKGRFR

-715 IKEKN
+715 IKEK

>member
-46 DIEALCRHAAIFDA
+46 DIETLCRHAALFDA
-60 KVYVTMNTLLFDNEL
+60 KVYVTMNTLLFDSEL
-75 EDARKLAYD
+75 EEARKIAYD

-119 DAEKVKF
+119 EAEKVKF

-131 FSQVVLARELSIEQ
+131 FSQVVLARELSVEQ

-152 TSVPLEYFIHGALCV
+152 TTVPLEYFVHGALCV

-189 AQPCRLSWNL
+189 AQPCRLAWNL
-199 ENKEGKR
+199 ENAEGKR
-206 LANNRHLLSLRDLN
+206 LVSNRHLLSLRDLN

-228 IDAGITSF
+228 IEAGISSF

-261 IIERRDDICRSS
+261 IIEGRDDICRSS
-273 RGESNPTFY
+273 RGESNPSFY
-282 PNPEKSFSRG
+282 PAPEKSFSRG
-292 FTDYFI
+292 FTDYFV

-320 IEKVKNKSVTIKT
+320 IEKVKNKSITIRT
-333 GKELHNGDGLCFLD
+333 NKELHNGDGLCFLD
-347 RENNLL
+347 RENKLL
-353 GFNVNGVLETQ
+353 GFNVNGVMTTPTKTLT
-364 GIQSQRDTFNVSV
+364 
-377 QDSHVGMHRMRP
+377 
-389 LQLQDSHVGTHRMR
+389 
-403 PLQRQTVISNSD
+403 QTVTSNTD
-415 ISMTTRFKIEGSKI
+415 ISMATRFKIEGSKI
-429 FRNYDIVWQKEVEKS
+429 FRNSDLVWQKEVEKS
-444 QGNRKIKIDLLFTDT
+444 SGNRKIKIDLRFTDT
-459 EDGFALSAK
+459 EEGFALSAK

-479 YLSTEKEIANNAE
+479 NLSIEKEIANNTE
-492 KALENIKNKL
+492 KAFDNIKSKL

-513 TQNIASANYVET
+513 EIEIFFDNGQQTTDNKSVSVSVSESESESEPTANSQQLT
-525 QNIASANHAE
+525 
-535 TQNIASVPAM
+535 
-545 QNIAY
+545 AY

-561 KDLVEKLRSYLIE
+561 KDLVEKLKSHLIK
-574 KHRNERERRDITSVE
+574 KHRYERETFVKPK
-589 TYGQTPVETY
+589 T
-599 GRSPVETYGRTSSS
+599 
-613 SQQNSSQRN
+613 N
-622 AIYPKEHLS
+622 AIYPKESLS
-631 YLGNVINKKAKEFYE
+631 YLGNVINNKARGFYE
-646 LHGVRDIESGLEKNK
+646 LHGVTDIEDGLEKLRSN
-661 SDEELVVM
+661 DELVVM

-678 NNMCSKEIGKPA
+678 NNICSKEIGKPA
-690 ESLYLFNDKGRFR
+690 TSLYLVNDKGRFR

-715 IKEKN
+715 IKEKDR

>member
-1 MKKIELLSPAK
+1 MLSCSLVDFSYLCNKHFLMKKIELLSPAK

-46 DIEALCRHAAIFDA
+46 DIEALCKHAALFDA

-119 DAEKVKF
+119 EAEKVKF

-152 TSVPLEYFIHGALCV
+152 TTVPLEYFVHGALCV

-189 AQPCRLSWNL
+189 AQPCRLAWNL
-199 ENKEGKR
+199 ENKDGKR
-206 LANNRHLLSLRDLN
+206 LISNRHILSLRDLN

-247 VKNVTAFYRKTIDE
+247 VKNVTAYYRKTIDE

-282 PNPEKSFSRG
+282 PAPEKSFSRG

-320 IEKVKNKSVTIKT
+320 IEKIKNKSITIKT

-353 GFNVNGVLETQ
+353 GFNVNAVDTSQHDNKTTRQQ
-364 GIQSQRDTFNVSV
+364 GIR
-377 QDSHVGMHRMRP
+377 
-389 LQLQDSHVGTHRMR
+389 LQT
-403 PLQRQTVISNSD
+403 ISSNTD
-415 ISMTTRFKIEGSKI
+415 ISMATRFKIEGSKI
-429 FRNYDIVWQKEVEKS
+429 FRNSDLVWQKEVEKS
-444 QGNRKIKIDLLFTDT
+444 NGNRKQKISLRFADT

-468 LHNEDSEYITT
+468 LYNEECEYITT
-479 YLSTEKEIANNAE
+479 NISIEKEIAINTE
-492 KALENIKNKL
+492 KALDNIKSKL

-513 TQNIASANYVET
+513 EIDVDFKGNKTTRLQDYKSE
-525 QNIASANHAE
+525 
-535 TQNIASVPAM
+535 PM
-545 QNIAY
+545 AY

-561 KDLVEKLRSYLIE
+561 KDLVEKLKSYLIE
-574 KHRNERERRDITSVE
+574 KHRNERVCRDV
-589 TYGQTPVETY
+589 TPVASNNVT
-599 GRSPVETYGRTSSS
+599 PVAS
-613 SQQNSSQRN
+613 NVV
-622 AIYPKEHLS
+622 YPKDKLT
-631 YLGNVINKKAKEFYE
+631 YLGNVINRKSREFYE
-646 LHGVRDIESGLEKNK
+646 MHGVTDIEDGLEKLRSN
-661 SDEELVVM
+661 EELVVM
-669 TTKHCIRYA
+669 TTKHCVRYA
-678 NNMCSKEIGKPA
+678 NNICCKEIGKPA
-690 ESLYLFNDKGRFR
+690 ESLYLFNEKGRFR

-715 IKEKN
+715 IKEK